1 MGRNAA
7 LWAHG
12 TPPEPVIVPTD
23 GQALGA
29 RFHTEVAL
37 IHAIETGLTD
47 PGRAPQEMHITYE
60 DKGCKA

>member
-1 MGRNAA
+1 MCTNAA
-7 LWAHG
+7 LWALG

-47 PGRAPQEMHITYE
+47 PGRAPEEVQLTFTE
-60 DKGCKA
+60 KGGKA